1 MNRCK
6 SCDQKLTDD
15 DFGWLCDSC
24 FTVEAKYHDPQHHQI
39 ARRLVFLGVT
49 KTDYSYE
56 EIAAIIAQEADIPSP
71 TAPASARA
79 IPAPAMGTPE
89 SELEQAFR
97 AGYAQGYDNG
107 ASDDAAFQFGSGS
120 KKPHV
125 LKKEED
131 EAWASFSL
139 EKAQSADVALRA
151 AQTEKL

>member
-56 EIAAIIAQEADIPSP
+56 EIAAIIAREADLP
-71 TAPASARA
+71 TPAAPTSARA
-79 IPAPAMGTPE
+79 LPAPAMGTPDLA
-89 SELEQAFR
+89 SVRELVGFA
-97 AGYAQGYDNG
+97 
-107 ASDDAAFQFGSGS
+107 AAFAALAPVCATANWDALSS
-120 KKPHV
+120 KLMEH
-125 LKKEED
+125 
-131 EAWASFSL
+131 AR
-139 EKAQSADVALRA
+139 KADAALRA